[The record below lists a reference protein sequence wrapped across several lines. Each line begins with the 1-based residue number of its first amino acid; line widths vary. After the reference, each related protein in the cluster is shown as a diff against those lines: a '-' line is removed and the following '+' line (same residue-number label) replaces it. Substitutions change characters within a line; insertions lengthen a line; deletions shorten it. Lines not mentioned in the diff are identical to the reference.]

1 MTSVFA
7 YLGGLIGLWSLWL
20 VGAAAPPSPDAV
32 PPAPAALE
40 HAVDDHG
47 FRFVRI
53 RYQSTR
59 RTWNGYG
66 SWAYDWPT
74 AEENLHEAIQ
84 RTTGIHLEGAPTV
97 LTLKDEEIFDYP
109 ILYLCE
115 PGFWLTDD
123 EEVENLR
130 TYLERGG
137 FIIIDDFHDYGD
149 GQVGPQWNNFYN
161 NLKEVF
167 PNREPVELTPDHPI
181 WSIYYDID
189 PLAALSTKSQS
200 GEVPWLDANDDTYY
214 GIFDDNGRLMMVIC
228 YNQDIGDGWEWPGG
242 RNLGEASTVS
252 FQMAI
257 NFIMWALTH

>member
-1 MTSVFA
+1 MVHRLCRISV
-7 YLGGLIGLWSLWL
+7 L
-20 VGAAAPPSPDAV
+20 VGCLGMLMAVAPEERDRDDTPRHTTAV
-32 PPAPAALE
+32 E
-40 HAVDDHG
+40 SIDDHG

-53 RYQSTR
+53 RYESTR
-59 RTWNGYG
+59 RSWNGYG

-74 AEENLHEAIQ
+74 AEENLHEAIN
-84 RTTGIHLEGAPTV
+84 RTTGIHLEGEPTV
-97 LTLKDEEIFDYP
+97 LRLTDEEIFDYP

-115 PGFWLTDD
+115 PGFWLTN
-123 EEVENLR
+123 EAEVTNLR
-130 TYLERGG
+130 TYLDRGG

-149 GQVGPQWNNFYN
+149 GQFGPQWNNFYN
-161 NLKEVF
+161 NLKEIY
-167 PNREPVELTPDHPI
+167 PDREPVELTADHGI

-200 GEVPWLDANDDTYY
+200 GEVPWLDQNDDTYY
-214 GIFDDNGRLMMVIC
+214 GIFDDNGRMVMVIC